1 MSIEVSPLR
10 RRMIDDMTIRNMT
23 PGTRTAVLGGHVE
36 RCEDCAH
43 TRIAYNCC
51 RYRHRPSIAR
61 DRSPISAEG
70 WWSCLNQ
77 VYKLAQFGR
86 ASPDVARSHQMTI
99 RKKIFLLAGILLA
112 LFGIVVGVVA
122 TVQKLNS
129 DQISNI
135 AEYELPLTRLVA
147 ELDVDTDRYELG
159 ILRALRLDPLNPPEL
174 AAAIAAKKEVG
185 DELRAD
191 VDTATTLL
199 AKAIQDPGYRAAE
212 RVELARI
219 EGSFKYLTRNLEG
232 FLATGEQTMADLAE
246 GRREDARTASRQ
258 LLNTYL
264 SFGLF
269 LAACGVGLGISAVG
283 SARVVGALRQL
294 VVRTRAIEAGTDS
307 EPLSVRTRD
316 EVGELALS
324 FNRMV
329 EELRTRERIKDTF
342 GKFVD
347 PRIVTRLIGSGAEQA
362 ERRTLTVFFSDI
374 KGFSGISEQLTASAV
389 VNLLNSYFGA
399 VAEIIHAHRG
409 FIDKYIGDAVMAFW
423 VSPFSAGDDHASD
436 ACLAALAQQE
446 ALVRLRT
453 QLPEITGMRRNP
465 PELGIRMGIATGE
478 AVVGTIGS
486 DSSRTYTVIGDT
498 VNLASRLESINKL
511 YGTSLILSEETYRTA
526 QHVIEARE
534 LDLVTVAGKTEPVR
548 IYEAIGRVGEIAP
561 ERIALREMF
570 ANGLAAYRRQ
580 DWDEAQRCFESC
592 QLSDAEDEPS
602 RLFIHRISLLRSTPP
617 PAGWDG
623 VWHFREK

>member
-1 MSIEVSPLR
+1 
-10 RRMIDDMTIRNMT
+10 
-23 PGTRTAVLGGHVE
+23 
-36 RCEDCAH
+36 
-43 TRIAYNCC
+43 
-51 RYRHRPSIAR
+51 
-61 DRSPISAEG
+61 
-70 WWSCLNQ
+70 
-77 VYKLAQFGR
+77 
-86 ASPDVARSHQMTI
+86 MTI

-112 LFGIVVGVVA
+112 LFGAVVGVLAV
-122 TVQKLNS
+122 VQKLDS

-147 ELDVDTDRYELG
+147 EFDVDTDRYELG

-174 AAAIAAKKEVG
+174 AAAIAAKKQVG
-185 DELRAD
+185 GELRAD
-191 VDTATTLL
+191 VGTATTLL

-219 EGSFKYLTRNLEG
+219 EGSFKYLARSLEG
-232 FLATGEQTMADLAE
+232 FLATGEQTMADLVE
-246 GRREDARTASRQ
+246 GRREDARTASLGFAKYAQAFGPDLSEIRRNLTGLTDRATRNVLARQ
-258 LLNTYL
+258 RLNTYL

-269 LAACGVGLGISAVG
+269 VAACGIGIGISAVG
-283 SARVVGALRQL
+283 SARVVGGLRQL
-294 VVRTRAIEAGTDS
+294 VVRTRAIESGKDS
-307 EPLSVRTRD
+307 EPLSVLTRD

-362 ERRTLTVFFSDI
+362 ERRTLTIFFSDI
-374 KGFSGISEQLTASAV
+374 KNFSGISEQLTAGAV
-389 VNLLNSYFGA
+389 VNLLNSYFGT

-446 ALVRLRT
+446 AIILLRA

-465 PELGIRMGIATGE
+465 PELAIRMGIATGE

-486 DSSRTYTVIGDT
+486 DSSRSYTVIGDT

-511 YGTSLILSEETYRTA
+511 YGTSLILSEETYRMA
-526 QHVIEARE
+526 QQVLEARE
-534 LDLVTVAGKTEPVR
+534 LDLITVAGKTEPVR
-548 IYEAIGRVGEIAP
+548 IYEAMGRVGEITP

-570 ANGLAAYRRQ
+570 ANGLAAYRRR

-592 QLSDAEDEPS
+592 QLGDAGDGPS
-602 RLFIHRISLLRSTPP
+602 RLFVDRVGLLRGTPP
-617 PAGWDG
+617 PTDWDG
-623 VWHFREK
+623 VWHFLEK

>member
-1 MSIEVSPLR
+1 
-10 RRMIDDMTIRNMT
+10 
-23 PGTRTAVLGGHVE
+23 
-36 RCEDCAH
+36 
-43 TRIAYNCC
+43 
-51 RYRHRPSIAR
+51 
-61 DRSPISAEG
+61 
-70 WWSCLNQ
+70 
-77 VYKLAQFGR
+77 
-86 ASPDVARSHQMTI
+86 MTI

-112 LFGIVVGVVA
+112 LFGAVVGVLAV
-122 TVQKLNS
+122 VQKLDS

-135 AEYELPLTRLVA
+135 AEYELPLARLVA

-174 AAAIAAKKEVG
+174 AAAIAAKKQVG

-191 VDTATTLL
+191 ADAATALI
-199 AKAIQDPGYRAAE
+199 AKAIQDTGYRAAE

-219 EGSFKYLTRNLEG
+219 EGSFKYLIRGLEG
-232 FLATGEQTMADLAE
+232 FLATGEQVMADLVD
-246 GRREDARTASRQ
+246 GRREDARTASLGFTKYAQAFGPDLSEVRLNLAGLTDRATRDVLARQ
-258 LLNTYL
+258 RLNTYL

-269 LAACGVGLGISAVG
+269 LLACGIGLGVSAVG
-283 SARVVGALRQL
+283 SARVIGGLRQL
-294 VVRTRAIEAGTDS
+294 VVRTRAIEAGTVS
-307 EPLSVRTRD
+307 EPLSILTRD

-389 VNLLNSYFGA
+389 VNLLNSYFGT
-399 VAEIIHAHRG
+399 VAEVIHAHRG

-446 ALVRLRT
+446 AVVQLRA
-453 QLPEITGMRRNP
+453 QLPEITGMRRDP
-465 PELGIRMGIATGE
+465 PELTIRMGIATGE

-486 DSSRTYTVIGDT
+486 DSSRSYTVIGDT

-511 YGTSLILSEETYRTA
+511 YSSSLILSEETYRMA
-526 QHVIEARE
+526 QNVIEARE
-534 LDLVTVAGKTEPVR
+534 LDLITVAGKTEPVR
-548 IYEAIGRVGEIAP
+548 IYEAVARVGEIAP
-561 ERIALREMF
+561 EQIQLRELY

-580 DWDEAQRCFESC
+580 DWDEARRCFESC
-592 QLSDAEDEPS
+592 QLGDADDGPS
-602 RLFIHRISLLRSTPP
+602 RLFIERISLLRSSPP
-617 PAGWDG
+617 PADWDG
-623 VWHFREK
+623 VWHFEEK

>member
-1 MSIEVSPLR
+1 
-10 RRMIDDMTIRNMT
+10 
-23 PGTRTAVLGGHVE
+23 
-36 RCEDCAH
+36 
-43 TRIAYNCC
+43 
-51 RYRHRPSIAR
+51 
-61 DRSPISAEG
+61 
-70 WWSCLNQ
+70 
-77 VYKLAQFGR
+77 
-86 ASPDVARSHQMTI
+86 MTI

-112 LFGIVVGVVA
+112 LFGAVVGVLTV
-122 TVQKLNS
+122 VQKLDS

-174 AAAIAAKKEVG
+174 AEAIAAKKQVG

-191 VDTATTLL
+191 ADAATALI
-199 AKAIQDPGYRAAE
+199 AKAIEDTGYRAAE

-219 EGSFKYLTRNLEG
+219 EGSFKYLTRSLEG
-232 FLATGEQTMADLAE
+232 FLATGEQVMADLVD
-246 GRREDARTASRQ
+246 GRRENARTASLGFAKYAQAFGPDLSEVRLNLAGLTDRATRNVLARQ
-258 LLNTYL
+258 RLNTYL

-269 LAACGVGLGISAVG
+269 LLACGIGLGVSAVG
-283 SARVVGALRQL
+283 STRVVGGLRQL
-294 VVRTRAIEAGTDS
+294 VVGTRAIEAGTVS
-307 EPLSVRTRD
+307 EPLSILTRD

-362 ERRTLTVFFSDI
+362 ERRTLTIFFSDI

-389 VNLLNSYFGA
+389 VNLLNSYFGT
-399 VAEIIHAHRG
+399 VAEVIHAHRG

-446 ALVRLRT
+446 AVVQLRA
-453 QLPEITGMRRNP
+453 QLPEITGIRRDP
-465 PELGIRMGIATGE
+465 PELAIRMGIATGE

-486 DSSRTYTVIGDT
+486 DSSRSYTVIGDT

-511 YGTSLILSEETYRTA
+511 YSTSLILSEETYRMA

-534 LDLVTVAGKTEPVR
+534 LDLITVAGKTEPVR
-548 IYEAIGRVGEIAP
+548 IYEAMGRVDEIAP
-561 ERIALREMF
+561 EQIQLREMY

-580 DWDEAQRCFESC
+580 DWDEAQRYFESC
-592 QLSDAEDEPS
+592 QLGDTDDGPS
-602 RLFIHRISLLRSTPP
+602 RLFIERISLLRSSPP
-617 PAGWDG
+617 PADWDG
-623 VWHFREK
+623 VWHFKEK

>member
-1 MSIEVSPLR
+1 
-10 RRMIDDMTIRNMT
+10 
-23 PGTRTAVLGGHVE
+23 
-36 RCEDCAH
+36 
-43 TRIAYNCC
+43 
-51 RYRHRPSIAR
+51 
-61 DRSPISAEG
+61 
-70 WWSCLNQ
+70 
-77 VYKLAQFGR
+77 
-86 ASPDVARSHQMTI
+86 MTI

-112 LFGIVVGVVA
+112 LFGVVVGVLA
-122 TVQKLNS
+122 IVQKLDS

-135 AEYELPLTRLVA
+135 SEYELPLTRLVA

-191 VDTATTLL
+191 ADKATALL

-219 EGSFKYLTRNLEG
+219 EGSFKYLIRNLEG
-232 FLATGEQTMADLAE
+232 FLATGEQTMAALVE
-246 GRREDARTASRQ
+246 GRREDARTASLGFAKYAQAFGPDLSDVRRNLAGLTDRATRNVLARQ
-258 LLNTYL
+258 RLNSYL

-269 LAACGVGLGISAVG
+269 VAACGIGLGISAVG

-294 VVRTRAIEAGTDS
+294 VVRTRAIEAGADS
-307 EPLSVRTRD
+307 EPLSILTRD

-362 ERRTLTVFFSDI
+362 ERRTLTIFFSDI

-389 VNLLNSYFGA
+389 VNLLNSYFGT

-446 ALVRLRT
+446 AIVLLRV

-465 PELGIRMGIATGE
+465 PELAIRMGIATGE

-486 DSSRTYTVIGDT
+486 DSSRSYTVIGDT

-511 YGTSLILSEETYRTA
+511 YGTSLILSEETYRMA
-526 QHVIEARE
+526 QQVIEARE
-534 LDLVTVAGKTEPVR
+534 LDLITVAGKTEPVR

-561 ERIALREMF
+561 ERVQLREMY

-592 QLSDAEDEPS
+592 QLGFAEDGPS
-602 RLFIHRISLLRSTPP
+602 RLFVDRVSLLRSTPP
-617 PAGWDG
+617 PGDWDG
-623 VWHFREK
+623 VWHFDEK

>member
-1 MSIEVSPLR
+1 
-10 RRMIDDMTIRNMT
+10 
-23 PGTRTAVLGGHVE
+23 
-36 RCEDCAH
+36 
-43 TRIAYNCC
+43 
-51 RYRHRPSIAR
+51 
-61 DRSPISAEG
+61 
-70 WWSCLNQ
+70 
-77 VYKLAQFGR
+77 
-86 ASPDVARSHQMTI
+86 MTI

-112 LFGIVVGVVA
+112 LFGAVVGVLAV
-122 TVQKLNS
+122 VQKLDS

-147 ELDVDTDRYELG
+147 EFDVDTDRYELG

-174 AAAIAAKKEVG
+174 AAAIAAKKQVG
-185 DELRAD
+185 GELRAD
-191 VDTATTLL
+191 VGTATTLL

-219 EGSFKYLTRNLEG
+219 EGSFKYLARSLEG
-232 FLATGEQTMADLAE
+232 FLATGEQTMADLVE
-246 GRREDARTASRQ
+246 GRREDARTASLGFAKYAQAFGPDLSEIRRNLTGLTDRATRNVLARQ
-258 LLNTYL
+258 RLNTYL

-269 LAACGVGLGISAVG
+269 VAACGIGIGISAVG
-283 SARVVGALRQL
+283 SARVVGGLRQL
-294 VVRTRAIEAGTDS
+294 VVRTRAIESGKDS
-307 EPLSVRTRD
+307 EPLSVLTRD

-362 ERRTLTVFFSDI
+362 ERRTLTIFFSDI
-374 KGFSGISEQLTASAV
+374 KNFSGISEQLTAGAV
-389 VNLLNSYFGA
+389 VNLLNSYFGT

-446 ALVRLRT
+446 AIILLRA

-465 PELGIRMGIATGE
+465 PELAIRMGIATGE

-486 DSSRTYTVIGDT
+486 DSSRSYTVIGDT

-511 YGTSLILSEETYRTA
+511 YGTSLILSEETYRMA
-526 QHVIEARE
+526 QQVLEARE
-534 LDLVTVAGKTEPVR
+534 LDLITVAGKTEPVR
-548 IYEAIGRVGEIAP
+548 IYEAMGRVGEITP

-570 ANGLAAYRRQ
+570 ANGLAAYRRR

-592 QLSDAEDEPS
+592 KLSDAGDGPS
-602 RLFIHRISLLRSTPP
+602 RLFVDRVGLLRGTPP
-617 PAGWDG
+617 PTDWDG
-623 VWHFREK
+623 VWHFLEK

>member
-1 MSIEVSPLR
+1 
-10 RRMIDDMTIRNMT
+10 
-23 PGTRTAVLGGHVE
+23 
-36 RCEDCAH
+36 
-43 TRIAYNCC
+43 
-51 RYRHRPSIAR
+51 
-61 DRSPISAEG
+61 
-70 WWSCLNQ
+70 
-77 VYKLAQFGR
+77 
-86 ASPDVARSHQMTI
+86 MTI

-112 LFGIVVGVVA
+112 LFGVVVGVLA
-122 TVQKLNS
+122 IVQKLDS

-135 AEYELPLTRLVA
+135 SEYELPLTRLVA

-191 VDTATTLL
+191 ADKATALL

-232 FLATGEQTMADLAE
+232 FLATGEQTMAALVE
-246 GRREDARTASRQ
+246 GRREDARTASLGFAKYAQAFGPDLSDVRRNLAGLTDRATRNVLARQ
-258 LLNTYL
+258 RLNSYL

-269 LAACGVGLGISAVG
+269 VAACGIGLGISAVG

-294 VVRTRAIEAGTDS
+294 VVSTRAIEAGADS
-307 EPLSVRTRD
+307 EPLSILTRD

-362 ERRTLTVFFSDI
+362 ERRTLTIFFSDI

-389 VNLLNSYFGA
+389 VNLLNSYFGT

-446 ALVRLRT
+446 AIVLLRA

-465 PELGIRMGIATGE
+465 PELAIRMGIATGE

-486 DSSRTYTVIGDT
+486 DSSRSYTVIGDT

-511 YGTSLILSEETYRTA
+511 YGTSLILSEETYRMA
-526 QHVIEARE
+526 QQVIEARE
-534 LDLVTVAGKTEPVR
+534 LDLITVAGKTEPVR

-561 ERIALREMF
+561 ERVQLRETY

-592 QLSDAEDEPS
+592 QLGFAEDGPS
-602 RLFIHRISLLRSTPP
+602 RLFVDRVSLLRSTPP
-617 PAGWDG
+617 PGDWDG
-623 VWHFREK
+623 VWHFDEK

>member
-1 MSIEVSPLR
+1 
-10 RRMIDDMTIRNMT
+10 
-23 PGTRTAVLGGHVE
+23 
-36 RCEDCAH
+36 
-43 TRIAYNCC
+43 
-51 RYRHRPSIAR
+51 
-61 DRSPISAEG
+61 
-70 WWSCLNQ
+70 
-77 VYKLAQFGR
+77 
-86 ASPDVARSHQMTI
+86 MTI

-112 LFGIVVGVVA
+112 LFGAVVGVLAV
-122 TVQKLNS
+122 VQKLDS

-135 AEYELPLTRLVA
+135 AEYELPLARLVA

-174 AAAIAAKKEVG
+174 AAAIAAKKQVG
-185 DELRAD
+185 GELRAD
-191 VDTATTLL
+191 TDAATALI
-199 AKAIQDPGYRAAE
+199 AKAIQDTGYRAAE

-219 EGSFKYLTRNLEG
+219 EGSFKYLIRGLEG
-232 FLATGEQTMADLAE
+232 FLATGEQVMADLVD
-246 GRREDARTASRQ
+246 GRREDARTASLGFTKYAQAFGPDLSEVRLNLAGLTDRATRDVLARQ
-258 LLNTYL
+258 RLNTYL

-269 LAACGVGLGISAVG
+269 LLACGIGLGVSAVG
-283 SARVVGALRQL
+283 SARVIGGLRQL
-294 VVRTRAIEAGTDS
+294 VVRTRAIEAGTVS
-307 EPLSVRTRD
+307 EPLSILTRD

-389 VNLLNSYFGA
+389 VNLLNSYFGT
-399 VAEIIHAHRG
+399 VAEVIHAHRG

-446 ALVRLRT
+446 AVVQLRA
-453 QLPEITGMRRNP
+453 QLPEITGMRRDP
-465 PELGIRMGIATGE
+465 PELTIRMGIATGE

-486 DSSRTYTVIGDT
+486 DSSRSYTVIGDT

-511 YGTSLILSEETYRTA
+511 YSTSLILSEETYRMA
-526 QHVIEARE
+526 QNVIEARE
-534 LDLVTVAGKTEPVR
+534 LDLITVAGKTEPVR
-548 IYEAIGRVGEIAP
+548 IYEAVARVGEIAP
-561 ERIALREMF
+561 EQIQLREMY

-580 DWDEAQRCFESC
+580 DWDEARRCFESC
-592 QLSDAEDEPS
+592 QLGDADDGPS
-602 RLFIHRISLLRSTPP
+602 RLFIERISLLRSSPP
-617 PAGWDG
+617 PADWDG
-623 VWHFREK
+623 VWHFEEK

>member
-1 MSIEVSPLR
+1 
-10 RRMIDDMTIRNMT
+10 
-23 PGTRTAVLGGHVE
+23 
-36 RCEDCAH
+36 
-43 TRIAYNCC
+43 
-51 RYRHRPSIAR
+51 
-61 DRSPISAEG
+61 
-70 WWSCLNQ
+70 
-77 VYKLAQFGR
+77 
-86 ASPDVARSHQMTI
+86 MTI

-112 LFGIVVGVVA
+112 LFGVVVGVVA

-191 VDTATTLL
+191 VDTATALL
-199 AKAIQDPGYRAAE
+199 AKAIEDPGYRAAE

-219 EGSFKYLTRNLEG
+219 EGSFKYLTRNLDG
-232 FLATGEQTMADLAE
+232 FLATGEQTMADLVE
-246 GRREDARTASRQ
+246 GRREDARTASLGFAKYAQAFGPDLSEIRRNLAGLTDRATRNVLARQ
-258 LLNTYL
+258 RLNTYL

-269 LAACGVGLGISAVG
+269 LAACGIGLGISAVG
-283 SARVVGALRQL
+283 SARVVEVLRQL

-307 EPLSVRTRD
+307 APLSVRTRD

-347 PRIVTRLIGSGAEQA
+347 PRIVTRLIGSGAERA
-362 ERRTLTVFFSDI
+362 ERRTLTIFFSDI

-446 ALVRLRT
+446 AIILLRA

-465 PELGIRMGIATGE
+465 PELAIRMGIATGE

-561 ERIALREMF
+561 EKIALREMF
-570 ANGLAAYRRQ
+570 ANGLDAYRRQ

-592 QLSDAEDEPS
+592 QLSDAEDGPS
-602 RLFIHRISLLRSTPP
+602 RLFASRVSLLRSTPP
-617 PAGWDG
+617 PGDWDG

>member
-1 MSIEVSPLR
+1 
-10 RRMIDDMTIRNMT
+10 
-23 PGTRTAVLGGHVE
+23 
-36 RCEDCAH
+36 
-43 TRIAYNCC
+43 
-51 RYRHRPSIAR
+51 
-61 DRSPISAEG
+61 
-70 WWSCLNQ
+70 
-77 VYKLAQFGR
+77 
-86 ASPDVARSHQMTI
+86 MTI

-112 LFGIVVGVVA
+112 LFGVVVGVLA
-122 TVQKLNS
+122 IVQKLDS

-159 ILRALRLDPLNPPEL
+159 ILRALRLDPLSPPEL

-191 VDTATTLL
+191 VDTATALL

-246 GRREDARTASRQ
+246 GRREDARTASLGFAKYAQAFGPDLSEIRRNLAGLTDRATRNVLARQ

-362 ERRTLTVFFSDI
+362 ERRTLTIFFSDI

-389 VNLLNSYFGA
+389 VNLLNSYFGT

-446 ALVRLRT
+446 ALVLLRAR
-453 QLPEITGMRRNP
+453 LPEITGMRRNP
-465 PELGIRMGIATGE
+465 PELAIRMGIATGE

-511 YGTSLILSEETYRTA
+511 YGTSLILSEETYRMA

-548 IYEAIGRVGEIAP
+548 IYEAMGRVGEIVP
-561 ERIALREMF
+561 ELIQLREMF
-570 ANGLAAYRRQ
+570 ANGLAAYRRR

-592 QLSDAEDEPS
+592 QLSDPEDGPS
-602 RLFIHRISLLRSTPP
+602 RLFVGRVSRLRQVPP
-617 PAGWDG
+617 PPDWDG
-623 VWHFREK
+623 VWHFLEK

>member
-1 MSIEVSPLR
+1 
-10 RRMIDDMTIRNMT
+10 MTIR
-23 PGTRTAVLGGHVE
+23 R
-36 RCEDCAH
+36 
-43 TRIAYNCC
+43 
-51 RYRHRPSIAR
+51 
-61 DRSPISAEG
+61 
-70 WWSCLNQ
+70 
-77 VYKLAQFGR
+77 
-86 ASPDVARSHQMTI
+86 
-99 RKKIFLLAGILLA
+99 KIFLLAGILLA
-112 LFGIVVGVVA
+112 LFGAVVGVL
-122 TVQKLNS
+122 TVIQKLDS

-174 AAAIAAKKEVG
+174 AEAIAAKKQVG

-191 VDTATTLL
+191 ADAATALI
-199 AKAIQDPGYRAAE
+199 AKAIEDTGYRAAE

-219 EGSFKYLTRNLEG
+219 EGSFKYLTRSLEG
-232 FLATGEQTMADLAE
+232 FLATGEQVMADLVD
-246 GRREDARTASRQ
+246 GRRENARTASLGFAKYAQAFGPDLSEVRLNLAGLTDRATRNVLARQ
-258 LLNTYL
+258 RLNTYL

-269 LAACGVGLGISAVG
+269 LLACGIGLGVSAVG
-283 SARVVGALRQL
+283 SARVVGGLRQL
-294 VVRTRAIEAGTDS
+294 VVGTRAIEAGTVS
-307 EPLSVRTRD
+307 EPLSILTRD

-362 ERRTLTVFFSDI
+362 ERRTLTIFFSDI

-389 VNLLNSYFGA
+389 VNLLNSYFGT
-399 VAEIIHAHRG
+399 VAEVIHAHRG

-446 ALVRLRT
+446 AVVQLRA
-453 QLPEITGMRRNP
+453 QLPEITGIRRDP
-465 PELGIRMGIATGE
+465 PELAIRMGIATGE

-486 DSSRTYTVIGDT
+486 DSSRSYTVIGDT

-511 YGTSLILSEETYRTA
+511 YGTSLILSEETYRMA
-526 QHVIEARE
+526 QQVIEARE
-534 LDLVTVAGKTEPVR
+534 LDLITVAGKTEPVR
-548 IYEAIGRVGEIAP
+548 IYEAMGRVDEIAP
-561 ERIALREMF
+561 EQIQLREMY

-580 DWDEAQRCFESC
+580 DWDEAQRYFESC
-592 QLSDAEDEPS
+592 QLGDTDDGPS
-602 RLFIHRISLLRSTPP
+602 RLFIERISLLRSSPP
-617 PAGWDG
+617 PADWDG
-623 VWHFREK
+623 VWHFKEK